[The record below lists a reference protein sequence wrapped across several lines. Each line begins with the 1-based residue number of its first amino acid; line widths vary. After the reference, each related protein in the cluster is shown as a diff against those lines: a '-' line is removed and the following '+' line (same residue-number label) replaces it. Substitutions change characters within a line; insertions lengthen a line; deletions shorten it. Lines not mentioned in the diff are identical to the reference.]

1 MLKINKFDRIIVANW
16 KLNGSIDF
24 IEQYLQ
30 KLNCNKLDN
39 SNICGIVCPPSVYL
53 HKLAGKLTPLFLGG
67 QDCSNY
73 NEGAYTG
80 EVSASMLKEAS
91 CQFCIVGHSERRQIF
106 GESNEDVCIKAK
118 NLIAHNINPIV
129 CIGETSEEKNKNLT
143 KDILY
148 AQISKSIPNNA
159 TKDFVIIAYEP
170 IWAIGTGLTPS
181 LEEIDNIHSYIKY
194 EIQNFEN
201 YKILYGGSVNSNNA
215 SEIMGLKNV
224 DGVLVGGA
232 SLDALEYKKIMN
244 S

>member
-1 MLKINKFDRIIVANW
+1 MLEINKFDRIVVANW

-30 KLNCNKLDN
+30 ELNCSKLEN
-39 SNICGIVCPPSVYL
+39 SNICGIVCIPSIYL
-53 HKLAGKLTPLFLGG
+53 HKLSGKLTPLFLGG

-80 EVSASMLKEAS
+80 EVSASMLKDAS

-106 GESNEDVCIKAK
+106 GQSNDDVCMKVM
-118 NLIAHNINPIV
+118 NLISHNINPII
-129 CIGETSEEKNKNLT
+129 CIGESSEEKNKNLT
-143 KDILY
+143 EDVLY
-148 AQISKSIPNNA
+148 TQISKSIPNNA

-181 LEEIDNIHSYIKY
+181 LEEIDNIHSFIKN
-194 EIQNFEN
+194 EIQNFVN

-215 SEIMGLKNV
+215 SEIMDLKNV

-232 SLDALEYKKIMN
+232 SLYASEYKKILN

>member
-1 MLKINKFDRIIVANW
+1 MITVRSQSTRLPEK
-16 KLNGSIDF
+16 
-24 IEQYLQ
+24 
-30 KLNCNKLDN
+30 C
-39 SNICGIVCPPSVYL
+39 
-53 HKLAGKLTPLFLGG
+53 FLPFG
-67 QDCSNY
+67 DCSVL
-73 NEGAYTG
+73 EH
-80 EVSASMLKEAS
+80 
-91 CQFCIVGHSERRQIF
+91 IIRR
-106 GESNEDVCIKAK
+106 AK
-118 NLIAHNINPIV
+118 HFNINPIV

-181 LEEIDNIHSYIKY
+181 LEEIDNIHSYIKN

-232 SLDALEYKKIMN
+232 SLDALDYKKIIN